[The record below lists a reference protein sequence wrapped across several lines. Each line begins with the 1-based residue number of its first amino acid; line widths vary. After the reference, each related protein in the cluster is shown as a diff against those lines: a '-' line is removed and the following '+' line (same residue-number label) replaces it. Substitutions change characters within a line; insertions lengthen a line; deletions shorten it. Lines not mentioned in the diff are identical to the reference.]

1 MTDKQ
6 KIIKI
11 AELFGDNYRESKKSV
26 TVKPWGRRFTF
37 NEAEEIVKIQ
47 DVFYQES
54 GKVYYKVIGRV

>member
-47 DVFYQES
+47 DVFYPKNSKQH
-54 GKVYYKVIGRV
+54 YKTIGEA